1 MFVPEARSP
10 DDKVAFGIW
19 ADDQLVG
26 ILDLL
31 LRYLDEETVYLGLLL
46 VDRARQG
53 QGIGTA
59 ARQALDREWVLAPDG
74 LRRGRRG
81 RPYRYDKPE
90 SEVILMD
97 KPVAAGG

>member
-59 ARQALDREWVLAPDG
+59 AR
-74 LRRGRRG
+74 
-81 RPYRYDKPE
+81 
-90 SEVILMD
+90 
-97 KPVAAGG
+97 

>member
-31 LRYLDEETVYLGLLL
+31 LRYLDEETVDLGLLL
-46 VDRARQG
+46 VDRVHQARG
-53 QGIGTA
+53 SAPPPARPWTA
-59 ARQALDREWVLAPDG
+59 SGFWRRMGFAEDGEVAPTVTTSPSP
-74 LRRGRRG
+74 R
-81 RPYRYDKPE
+81 
-90 SEVILMD
+90 
-97 KPVAAGG
+97 

>member
-1 MFVPEARSP
+1 MFVPEARPP

-53 QGIGTA
+53 QGIGTPP
-59 ARQALDREWVLAPDG
+59 ARPWTASGFWRRMGSPRPARFAPTVTTSSS
-74 LRRGRRG
+74 RRW
-81 RPYRYDKPE
+81 
-90 SEVILMD
+90 S
-97 KPVAAGG
+97 

>member
-74 LRRGRRG
+74 FAETGEV
-81 RPYRYDKPE
+81 RPYRYDKLE

-97 KPVAAGG
+97 KPVPPSG